1 MDIGVAFLT
10 FAVIIL
16 IPFGYAAYSRHLR
29 HKEILSMIEKGIME
43 PPATKNGKDTLRW
56 GIVLTAIGIAL
67 CIGIYPFGYLM
78 KNSVFP
84 LNFGPW
90 MLVGLLPT
98 FFGLALITVY
108 YALRNENNDEN
119 KRDVGKK
126 D

>member
-1 MDIGVAFLT
+1 MDVGVAFLT

-16 IPFGYAAYSRHLR
+16 IPFGFAAYSRHLR
-29 HKEILSMIEKGIME
+29 HKETLSMIEKGLIE
-43 PPATKNGKDTLRW
+43 PPSTKNGRDTLRW

-78 KNSVFP
+78 KDSVFP

-108 YALRNENNDEN
+108 YAFRAEN
-119 KRDVGKK
+119 KEDEEKE

>member
-1 MDIGVAFLT
+1 MDVGVVLLS

-16 IPFGYAAYSRHLR
+16 IPFGYATYSRHLR
-29 HKEILSMIEKGIME
+29 HKETLSMIEKGIIK
-43 PPATKNGKDTLRW
+43 PPSKQNGKDSLRW

-67 CIGIYPFGYLM
+67 CIGIYPFGYLV
-78 KNSVFP
+78 KDSVFP

-108 YALRNENNDEN
+108 YALRNDNNE
-119 KRDVGKK
+119 GEKK
-126 D
+126 ED

>member
-29 HKEILSMIEKGIME
+29 HKETLSMIEKGLIE
-43 PPATKNGKDTLRW
+43 PPATKNGRDSLRW

-67 CIGIYPFGYLM
+67 CIGIYPFGFLM
-78 KNSVFP
+78 KDSVFP

-98 FFGLALITVY
+98 FFGLALIAVY
-108 YALRNENNDEN
+108 YALREDNEKGDEN
-119 KRDVGKK
+119 EE
-126 D
+126 

>member
-1 MDIGVAFLT
+1 MDIGVVLLS

-29 HKEILSMIEKGIME
+29 HKETLSMIEKGIIE
-43 PPATKNGKDTLRW
+43 PPSTQNGKDSLRW

-67 CIGIYPFGYLM
+67 CIGIYPFGYLV

-108 YALRNENNDEN
+108 YALRNDNNGD
-119 KRDVGKK
+119 DKK
-126 D
+126 ED

>member
-1 MDIGVAFLT
+1 MNLAIPFLT

-29 HKEILSMIEKGIME
+29 HKETLSMIEKGLVE
-43 PPATKNGKDTLRW
+43 PPSTRNGKDSLRW
-56 GIVLTAIGIAL
+56 GITLTAIGIAL

-78 KNSVFP
+78 KESVFP

-98 FFGLALITVY
+98 FFGLALIAIY
-108 YALRNENNDEN
+108 YVLRNDEDKNSDEDND
-119 KRDVGKK
+119 
-126 D
+126 

>member
-10 FAVIIL
+10 FAVIIF

-29 HKEILSMIEKGIME
+29 HKETLSMIEKGLIE
-43 PPATKNGKDTLRW
+43 PPTAKNGKDSLRW
-56 GIVLTAIGIAL
+56 GIILTGVGIAL

-78 KNSVFP
+78 KDSVFP

-98 FFGLALITVY
+98 FFGLAMIAVY
-108 YALRNENNDEN
+108 YALREEN
-119 KRDVGKK
+119 KKDNEKK